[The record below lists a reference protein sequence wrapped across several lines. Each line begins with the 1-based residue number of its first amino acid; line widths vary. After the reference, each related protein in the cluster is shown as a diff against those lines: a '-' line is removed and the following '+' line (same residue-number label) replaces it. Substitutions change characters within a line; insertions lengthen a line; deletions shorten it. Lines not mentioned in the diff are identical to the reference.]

1 MRLSM
6 MPQRDLDKTKAPF
19 GDAAMLSAVGLAC
32 VRGDNLLFR
41 GLDLAVHGGDAVHI
55 TGPNG
60 IGKSSLMRVLAG
72 LLRPYAGHVDRRA
85 RLALA
90 DEKLALDQHRPLRD
104 ALAWWAGFDGHAGLP
119 MADALDALDLAHL
132 ADIPVRY
139 LSTGQRKRAN
149 LARVVLSGAQLWL
162 LDEPANGLDTASCA
176 RLGAIMDR
184 HRDAGGAIIA
194 ASHVVL
200 PGRAM
205 TSLAL
210 EAYRP

>member
-1 MRLSM
+1 M
-6 MPQRDLDKTKAPF
+6 MPRRDHDKTKACL
-19 GDAAMLSAVGLAC
+19 GDAAMLSASGLAC
-32 VRGDNLLFR
+32 LRGDNLLFR
-41 GLDLAVHGGDAVHI
+41 GLDLAVHGGEAVHV

-72 LLRPYAGHVDRRA
+72 LLRPFAGQVDRRVT
-85 RLALA
+85 LALA

-119 MADALDALDLAHL
+119 MEEALGALDLAHL

-149 LARVVLSGAQLWL
+149 LARVALSGAKLWL

-176 RLGAIMDR
+176 RLGAIMNR

-194 ASHVVL
+194 ASHVTL
-200 PGRAM
+200 PGREM
-205 TSLAL
+205 TMLAL